1 VRYWDELEL
10 GLGHGDELETVTSDD
25 YADVSRASVGLKGK
39 KRIAVVHAYGMIGGR
54 RSRIDPS
61 LGVLMGHETV
71 VHDLRAAAD
80 DDRVEAIIFRVDSR
94 GGDAL
99 TSELISR
106 EVGRIATDKPVIVSM
121 GDVAASGGYAVSY
134 RATSIVADS
143 LTITGSIGSIY
154 GKINMVGLW
163 NKLGV
168 TFDWVTEGPNALLW
182 SGVTDFDSEQWKRIE
197 DHHDQSFQRW
207 LDNISA
213 ARDMPM
219 DQLLPLTEGRV
230 WTGRQAWENGLV
242 DEVGGYSRAVEVA
255 KEAAGI
261 AADEDVTFL
270 HYPRRRGLYDLITSG
285 DAPLT
290 MARWTIHRWFKE
302 DVAETARLLTSGRMR
317 VWTGVTR

>member
-1 VRYWDELEL
+1 
-10 GLGHGDELETVTSDD
+10 
-25 YADVSRASVGLKGK
+25 
-39 KRIAVVHAYGMIGGR
+39 
-54 RSRIDPS
+54 
-61 LGVLMGHETV
+61 
-71 VHDLRAAAD
+71 
-80 DDRVEAIIFRVDSR
+80 
-94 GGDAL
+94 
-99 TSELISR
+99 
-106 EVGRIATDKPVIVSM
+106 
-121 GDVAASGGYAVSY
+121 
-134 RATSIVADS
+134 
-143 LTITGSIGSIY
+143 
-154 GKINMVGLW
+154 
-163 NKLGV
+163 
-168 TFDWVTEGPNALLW
+168 
-182 SGVTDFDSEQWKRIE
+182 
-197 DHHDQSFQRW
+197 
-207 LDNISA
+207 
-213 ARDMPM
+213 M